1 MLPWRERG
9 RSALGFCC
17 KKSPAPGA
25 HGSGCTHLWWSGAG
39 SGHGV
44 GGQWIRGTIN
54 ELYCGVGDGLAAL
67 KLPSGSPQFWSHVLW
82 GPFLDLVGSAPSL
95 S

>member
-1 MLPWRERG
+1 MGGRPWVPAAKRAQLQG
-9 RSALGFCC
+9 AWVWMHAPLVIRS
-17 KKSPAPGA
+17 
-25 HGSGCTHLWWSGAG
+25 WQWSQGW
-39 SGHGV
+39 

-54 ELYCGVGDGLAAL
+54 ELYCGMGDGLAAL
-67 KLPSGSPQFWSHVLW
+67 KLPSDSPQFWSHVLW